1 MQTSDLVGKNVVLA
15 GTLSTMLRATAQ
27 KLLTAAGAIVGTG
40 VTPTTDLVFL
50 GYNGER
56 LAEKARSQGTAV
68 MDELEMRAL
77 LVAAGQLPG
86 PRKEPVADPA
96 EMRRVVEEL
105 WTFLEALAQREDIRV
120 GVAVLGRPAG
130 TYELDQLR
138 VQRVPTDLVQLYAE
152 VDGVHIEWRFV
163 DPPGGGC
170 MRIPAI
176 SQWSRFTTDEG
187 HYMNF
192 GDDQEAM
199 LFDEIT
205 PEGSTWL
212 VRDTGS
218 EGGTLR
224 FASAAEGQDS
234 VMVAVS
240 IVDYLRKAMENGLV
254 PYWPRCF
261 KPSRYV
267 SYADEERAIERFR
280 APAGR

>member
-15 GTLSTMLRATAQ
+15 GTFSTMVRATAQ

-105 WTFLEALAQREDIRV
+105 WTFLEALARREDIRV

-138 VQRVPTDLVQLYAE
+138 VQRVPTDLVQLYAIQRSSGPRQPTPRAFFFMTQALSR
-152 VDGVHIEWRFV
+152 VFLSRSR
-163 DPPGGGC
+163 PPFNAPVRPPPSLGPAPNSSPSLATSMETARMIFSSIGPAAPQTTTFSGLGITR
-170 MRIPAI
+170 RI
-176 SQWSRFTTDEG
+176 S
-187 HYMNF
+187 
-192 GDDQEAM
+192 
-199 LFDEIT
+199 
-205 PEGSTWL
+205 
-212 VRDTGS
+212 
-218 EGGTLR
+218 
-224 FASAAEGQDS
+224 
-234 VMVAVS
+234 
-240 IVDYLRKAMENGLV
+240 
-254 PYWPRCF
+254 
-261 KPSRYV
+261 
-267 SYADEERAIERFR
+267 
-280 APAGR
+280 